1 MLKVFI
7 TAKNGF
13 IGSFLTK
20 FLSTE
25 YEIIST
31 TRAELDL
38 TDQAKVKEFLQKHK
52 FDVIINTA
60 SKGGQK
66 GHSNS
71 PQDLYN
77 NIAIGFNLL
86 RFKNPNTVIFNFSS
100 GYELDYE
107 NQYEGLQRNVCD
119 YFPLDC
125 YGMSKNIISRIY
137 KNYSNIYTFR
147 VYGIYGEEQPNDR
160 WIKKTI
166 IDYINQRPL
175 NAYINRKVD
184 FIYVNDLG
192 KLTKY
197 YLKHIHKTDLHLN
210 SVVDLALPKKHNTV
224 DILTA
229 VNNLSNHKVSINV
242 ENNFS
247 VDYIGNGELF
257 SSIVPDYVDITQGL
271 SILYKDLIKK
281 LS

>member
-20 FLSTE
+20 FLSTK

-31 TRAELDL
+31 TRSELDL
-38 TDQAKVKEFLQKHK
+38 TDPTKVKEFLLKHN

-71 PQDLYN
+71 PHDLYN
-77 NIAIGFNLL
+77 NLAITFNLL
-86 RFKNPNTVIFNFSS
+86 RFKNPSTVIFNFSS

-107 NQYEGLQRNVCD
+107 NEYEGLQRNVCEC
-119 YFPLDC
+119 FPLDC
-125 YGMSKNIISRIY
+125 YGMSKNVISRIC
-137 KNYSNIYTFR
+137 KNYSNVYTFR
-147 VYGIYGEEQPNDR
+147 IYGMYGEEQPNDR

-166 IDYINQRPL
+166 IDYINHQPL

-184 FIYVNDLG
+184 FVYINDLG
-192 KLTKY
+192 KLTEY
-197 YLKHIHKTDLHLN
+197 YLKNIHKTSFLD
-210 SVVDLALPKKHNTV
+210 SVIDLALPKKYNTS
-224 DILTA
+224 DILTTINNLDDYR
-229 VNNLSNHKVSINV
+229 VPINIQNNLSI
-242 ENNFS
+242 
-247 VDYIGNGELF
+247 DYTGNGERF
-257 SSIVPDYVDITQGL
+257 SAIIPDYVDITQGISL
-271 SILYKDLIKK
+271 IYKNLLKNR
-281 LS
+281 L